1 MRTFRRSIGLSPYA
15 YLTQIR
21 VEAAKKLLNEG
32 ASIADVA
39 SDIGFTDQ
47 SHLTRHFKAN
57 YWSYPWTISSA
68 GMSESISS
76 LRGVSTVLAL
86 RWLPR
91 FKRATRGLPTLV
103 LAMGNTLLLT
113 ALRSLANEP
122 VEG

>member
-47 SHLTRHFKAN
+47 SHLTRHFKRI
-57 YWSYPWTISSA
+57 T
-68 GMSESISS
+68 
-76 LRGVSTVLAL
+76 GVTPGQY
-86 RWLPR
+86 LPQ
-91 FKRATRGLPTLV
+91 A
-103 LAMGNTLLLT
+103 
-113 ALRSLANEP
+113 
-122 VEG
+122 